1 MEETTKVQTPSK
13 FKSIVESIEQMS
25 VLDLHELV
33 KHLEE
38 KFGVSA
44 AAVAVAAPA
53 GGVVAG
59 GA

>member
-1 MEETTKVQTPSK
+1 MEETTKTGETPTK
-13 FKSIVESIEQMS
+13 FKLIVESIEGLS

-44 AAVAVAAPA
+44 
-53 GGVVAG
+53 
-59 GA
+59 